1 MTGLRRL
8 HADVALQPR
17 GAGIALTAT
26 WAAEVVQDC
35 VVTLDPV
42 VSELG
47 DTFELAY
54 GPAAEAEPAAEIELE
69 LDVAD
74 PPEPIEGGR
83 IDEGA
88 ADMTYRLTLSAPL
101 EQPFYLAY
109 STLDGSAR
117 AGEDYEA
124 AREVLIIPAGE
135 QQAEFSIALI
145 DDGEAEEEETFTL
158 SVGASN
164 RSVAIDRSRLESVI
178 VDNDR

>member
-1 MTGLRRL
+1 MGSNPALLEFGRPIEVSRIGQSGLSLAIEADAAERERLARRLGLSELRRL

-54 GPAAEAEPAAEIELE
+54 GPTPEPETAAEIELDLE
-69 LDVAD
+69 IAD

-83 IDEGA
+83 ID
-88 ADMTYRLTLSAPL
+88 
-101 EQPFYLAY
+101 
-109 STLDGSAR
+109 
-117 AGEDYEA
+117 
-124 AREVLIIPAGE
+124 V
-135 QQAEFSIALI
+135 
-145 DDGEAEEEETFTL
+145 GEAVVEQL
-158 SVGASN
+158 AL
-164 RSVAIDRSRLESVI
+164 AIDPYPRKAGVAFELPADEVETNENPFAALRGLKG
-178 VDNDR
+178 RK